1 MTDDGFFSSD
11 WEPTRK
17 WPYWRLTDRQKR
29 PSLDRRQLSI
39 VKDRLIGAEQKI
51 YLFRSIHKQHDGSTQ
66 RHIMITELRQEH
78 SSTSQNLLLLLES
91 FCSVSQLCHSNQ
103 SLTAPRA
110 PLDTSVDSCKI
121 CADYI
126 SFKDNNG
133 HHTTH
138 CEFKNFYYQFHVS
151 HFISLSLTP
160 IDCRSLMLEMTQ
172 FQNVL

>member
-1 MTDDGFFSSD
+1 MTDEGFFSSD

-17 WPYWRLTDRQKR
+17 WPYWRLTDKQKR
-29 PSLDRRQLSI
+29 PSLGRRLLSI
-39 VKDRLIGAEQKI
+39 VKERLIGAEQKI

-78 SSTSQNLLLLLES
+78 SSTSQNLLVLIES

-110 PLDTSVDSCKI
+110 PLVTSVDSCKI

-126 SFKDNNG
+126 SFKDNNS
-133 HHTTH
+133 TTPLTVNLKI
-138 CEFKNFYYQFHVS
+138 FTISFTFLILS
-151 HFISLSLTP
+151 HYLLHP
-160 IDCRSLMLEMTQ
+160 
-172 FQNVL
+172 

>member
-110 PLDTSVDSCKI
+110 PLDTSVDSFARTISLLRIITCTTPLTVNLKI
-121 CADYI
+121 FTI
-126 SFKDNNG
+126 SF
-133 HHTTH
+133 T
-138 CEFKNFYYQFHVS
+138 FLILS
-151 HFISLSLTP
+151 HYLLHP
-160 IDCRSLMLEMTQ
+160 
-172 FQNVL
+172 

>member
-17 WPYWRLTDRQKR
+17 WPYWRLTNRQKR

-51 YLFRSIHKQHDGSTQ
+51 YLFGSIHKQHDGSTQ

-110 PLDTSVDSCKI
+110 PLDTSVDSFARTISLLRIITCTTPLTVNLKI
-121 CADYI
+121 FTI
-126 SFKDNNG
+126 SF
-133 HHTTH
+133 T
-138 CEFKNFYYQFHVS
+138 FLILS
-151 HFISLSLTP
+151 HYLLHP
-160 IDCRSLMLEMTQ
+160 
-172 FQNVL
+172 